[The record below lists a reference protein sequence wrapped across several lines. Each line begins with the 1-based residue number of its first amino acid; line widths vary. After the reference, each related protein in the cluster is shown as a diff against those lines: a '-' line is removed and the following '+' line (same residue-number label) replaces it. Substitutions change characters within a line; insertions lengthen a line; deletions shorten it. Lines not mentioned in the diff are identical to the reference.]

1 MLNLP
6 VDNMPEGRDAA
17 VLRTI
22 VANREGFLRYLLLL
36 LQDMDDLSSI
46 GDLVSAIGGTWNTAG
61 ALDGLPLLEELT
73 RAYSRNPGRL
83 DSVRQLVEQLNATS
97 EGHEIIPP
105 EFLDLWRV
113 FDAMSQEDA
122 P

>member
-1 MLNLP
+1 
-6 VDNMPEGRDAA
+6 MPEGRDAA

-36 LQDMDDLSSI
+36 LQDMDNLPSI
-46 GDLVSAIGGTWNTAG
+46 GDLVSAIGGKWNAAG
-61 ALDGLPLLEELT
+61 SLDGLPLLEELT

-83 DSVRQLVEQLNATS
+83 DSVRKLVEQLNAAP
-97 EGHEIIPP
+97 EGHEIIPG
-105 EFLDLWRV
+105 EFMDLWRV
-113 FDAMSQEDA
+113 FDSMLQGSA